1 MEIATKWLQHLF
13 PFFLLLPASG
23 QGSAGHAAGGSQVWD
38 ESGHQPQAQRD
49 LYAGRV
55 QQHQPSGA
63 AHGVGQSQLAAHLAA
78 WHEGEGA
85 LGGIYMFIE
94 LQGCIIRKHIDV
106 AQMFIHHTI
115 FMNMT
120 LNIGQA
126 FFLYCTCDI

>member
-1 MEIATKWLQHLF
+1 MLVT
-13 PFFLLLPASG
+13 LLVGAKYG
-23 QGSAGHAAGGSQVWD
+23 MSQVINHKLNVISTLVEFSSISRVELLT
-38 ESGHQPQAQRD
+38 ESDKVSLLRISLHDMKVR
-49 LYAGRV
+49 
-55 QQHQPSGA
+55 
-63 AHGVGQSQLAAHLAA
+63 
-78 WHEGEGA
+78 GA

-126 FFLYCTCDI
+126 FFLYYTCNI